1 MESSRRRGRGPRGLC
16 VDDEPF
22 VVEGLSHQL
31 ERHFDVRVATSGKAA
46 LEIMS
51 TEKEFAVVISDMQM
65 PEMNGADFLELVK
78 KRWPQTLRILLTGH
92 ADMEAAAQAVNK
104 GDLFRFLLKPCAAT
118 DLRQAIEEA
127 CEKRRHAEAERD
139 F

>member
-1 MESSRRRGRGPRGLC
+1 MESSKRRGRGPRVLC

-31 ERHFDVRVATSGKAA
+31 ERHCEVHATTSAEAA
-46 LEIMS
+46 LELMAS
-51 TEKEFAVVISDMQM
+51 EKEFAVVISDMQM
-65 PEMNGADFLELVK
+65 PEMNGAEFLEQVK
-78 KRWPQTLRILLTGH
+78 KRWPRTVRILLTGH

-104 GDLFRFLLKPCAAT
+104 GDLFRFLLKPCTAE
-118 DLRQAIEEA
+118 DLRQAIQEA
-127 CEKRRHAEAERD
+127 CEKRQEAEAEKD